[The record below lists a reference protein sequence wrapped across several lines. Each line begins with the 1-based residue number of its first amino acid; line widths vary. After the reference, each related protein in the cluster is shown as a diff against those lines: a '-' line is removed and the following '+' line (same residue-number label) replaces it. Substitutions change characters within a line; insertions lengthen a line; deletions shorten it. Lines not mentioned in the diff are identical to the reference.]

1 MVIPKD
7 FVWLL
12 KLTLPIFYNLLS
24 HSTAFD
30 PTSLGEF
37 THYKN

>member
-1 MVIPKD
+1 MIIPKD
-7 FVWLL
+7 IIGLL
-12 KLTLPIFYNLLS
+12 KLTLPMFHNLLS